1 MSRLKQPTVQQLNEA
16 LRLRKKID
24 ALQKETASLQQK
36 LDRTLGAAPAGT
48 KSAGRKKAQKRRPQR
63 AKKLAKKAVRKKTVA
78 KKAAKSATKKKAS
91 APKHRDVITQILTQS
106 KRPLNLDEIIEGMRK
121 KGVRIK
127 SQNPKNSLGVRMY
140 TDKTFKKAKPGY
152 FTVAR

>member
-36 LDRTLGAAPAGT
+36 LDRTLGAAPAST

-63 AKKLAKKAVRKKTVA
+63 AKKLA

-106 KRPLNLDEIIEGMRK
+106 KRPLNLDESIEGMRK
-121 KGVRIK
+121 KGGRIK

>member
-36 LDRTLGAAPAGT
+36 LDRTLGAAPAST

-63 AKKLAKKAVRKKTVA
+63 AKKLA